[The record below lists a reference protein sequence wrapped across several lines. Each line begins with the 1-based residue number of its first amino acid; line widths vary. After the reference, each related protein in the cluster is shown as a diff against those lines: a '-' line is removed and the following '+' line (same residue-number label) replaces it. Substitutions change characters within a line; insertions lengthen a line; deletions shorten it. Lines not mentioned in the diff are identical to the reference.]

1 MSTLEFMLVVIGAA
15 TLTSWLFKAVDVLEG
30 RR

>member
-1 MSTLEFMLVVIGAA
+1 MSGFEFMLVVIGAA

-30 RR
+30 R